1 MIFTDT
7 FYHVRGESRFIDD
20 HPLPE
25 GLLYG
30 ALLCS
35 PQAKGVI
42 TKLDCTAAEQSE
54 GVAAVF
60 TAADIPGQNQIG
72 GIIADEPLLAVEE
85 VHFRGQPVALVVADT
100 EKQARK
106 AVQKII
112 LEITAGRP
120 ILDPREAFEEG
131 EIIGTPRIFSCG
143 EVEGA
148 WKECDIIVE
157 GSTETGGQE
166 HLYLETQGALATLRE
181 DKSLHVISATQ
192 SPTHV
197 QKFIAGVL
205 GWEMHRVEVDVPRL
219 GGAFGGKEDQA
230 TAWACMAGL
239 AASKLLRPVKLVLHR
254 HDDLRFTGK
263 RHPYSSDYKLGL
275 KKDGTMLAYEVIYYQ
290 NSGASADLSTAILE
304 RSMFHATGSYYIPN
318 VKATGACCRTNL
330 PPNTAFRGFGGPQ
343 AMFVLETAITKAADL
358 LGMPPSEIQKKNL
371 LREGDRFPFGMPAR
385 NPQAVRCFEEAETR
399 YDLKGWRERIDRF
412 NAGSRY
418 VKKGLAAMPVC
429 FGISFTNTTLN
440 QAGALVHVYVDGSVS
455 VSTGAV
461 EMGQG
466 VKQKIL
472 HVAASVFG
480 IPESRVR
487 LETTNT
493 TRVANTSP
501 TAASTGA
508 DLNGKA
514 TEAACRAI
522 KERVLTAAAELLD
535 EKGPENLTIENEVVR
550 RKGRATELTW
560 DELIREMYLERVDLS
575 AHAHYATPHIGFDK
589 NTEKGEPF
597 AYHAF
602 GTAFIEATVDCLRG
616 TYRFDAVRAVHD
628 AGKSL
633 NPLIDLG
640 QCEGGVVQGLG
651 WLTMEDV
658 VYNEEGRLLAD
669 MLSNYK
675 IPDIYSAPEI
685 IEVHFLED
693 SPNPMGVF
701 NSKAIGEPPFMF
713 ALAGYFALYQAI
725 SAYRKEKFGGPETKA
740 AENGPVHRVEK
751 VIAPFTPEQ
760 VLREINKKQQ

>member
-20 HPLPE
+20 HPAPE
-25 GLLYG
+25 GQLYG

-35 PQAKGVI
+35 PQARGRI
-42 TKLDCTAAEQSE
+42 TALDCTAAAESV
-54 GVAAVF
+54 GVAGVF
-60 TAADIPGQNQIG
+60 TAADIPGENQIG
-72 GIIADEPLLAVEE
+72 GIIADEPLFADGE
-85 VHFRGQPVALVVADT
+85 VHFRGQPVAMVAAET
-100 EKQARK
+100 EKQARA
-106 AVQKII
+106 AVKKII
-112 LEITAGRP
+112 LEIEPQRP
-120 ILDPREAFEEG
+120 VVDPREAFEEG
-131 EIIGTPRIFSCG
+131 NIIGTPRIFSCG
-143 EVEGA
+143 DVEAA
-148 WKECDIIVE
+148 WKECDIVVE

-166 HLYLETQGALATLRE
+166 HLYLETQGAIATLRE

-197 QKFIAGVL
+197 QKFIAAVL
-205 GWEMHRVEVDVPRL
+205 GWEMHRVEVDVFRL

-230 TAWACMAGL
+230 TAWACMAAL
-239 AASKLLRPVKLVLHR
+239 AAVKLLKPVKLVLRR

-275 KKDGTMLAYEVIYYQ
+275 KKDGTIRAYNVMFYQ
-290 NSGASADLSTAILE
+290 NAGASADLSTAILE

-318 VKATGACCRTNL
+318 VKATGVCCKTNL

-343 AMFVLETAITKAADL
+343 AMFVLEAAITKAAEL
-358 LGMPPSEIQKKNL
+358 LEVPPAEIQKKNL
-371 LREGDRFPFGMPAR
+371 LTEGKKFPFGMTAR
-385 NPQAVRCFEEAETR
+385 NPQAVRCFEEAESR
-399 YDLKGWRERIDRF
+399 YDIKRWRERIDRF
-412 NAGSRY
+412 NAGNRY
-418 VKKGLAAMPVC
+418 RKKGLAAMPVC
-429 FGISFTNTTLN
+429 FGISFTNATLN

-472 HVAASVFG
+472 QVAAAVFG
-480 IPESRVR
+480 IPERRVR

-522 KERVLTAAAELLD
+522 KERVLTTAAKLLD
-535 EKGPENLTIENEVVR
+535 ERGPEDLTVEDGTIHR
-550 RKGRATELTW
+550 GGTATELTW
-560 DELIREMYLERVDLS
+560 DNVIREMYLKRVDLS

-589 NTEKGEPF
+589 NKEKGEPF

-602 GTAFIEATVDCLRG
+602 GTAFIEATVDCIRG
-616 TYRFDAVRAVHD
+616 TYIFDAVKAVHD
-628 AGKSL
+628 AGRSL

-640 QCEGGVVQGLG
+640 QCEGGIVQGLG

-658 VYNEEGRLLAD
+658 VYSDEGRLLAD

-675 IPDIYSAPEI
+675 IPDIYSTPKI
-685 IEVHFLED
+685 MQIHFLEN
-693 SPNPMGVF
+693 SPNPMGIF

-725 SAYRKEKFGGPETKA
+725 SAFRREKLE
-740 AENGPVHRVEK
+740 GPVGREGEAGTVYRADT
-751 VIAPFTPEQ
+751 VQAPFTPEH
-760 VLREINKKQQ
+760 VLREINKKGT